1 MAAKT
6 FVFTRGY
13 QRVSITPGET
23 GNGIIQTRI
32 IFTPDS
38 LTAKNLTLQEL
49 LKLAYG
55 VQESQI
61 SGGPDWIATARFNV
75 EAKLDSSAV
84 AELQKLS
91 PEQQKMEREQMFQ
104 TLLAD
109 QFKVALHREN
119 KLLPA
124 QVLVIAK
131 NGPKIQAAKPGD
143 TYPDGI
149 KGRDGLPAGAHKFDL
164 GLTELSSRLFP
175 CHSWRIT
182 LLCT

>member
-1 MAAKT
+1 
-6 FVFTRGY
+6 
-13 QRVSITPGET
+13 
-23 GNGIIQTRI
+23 
-32 IFTPDS
+32 
-38 LTAKNLTLQEL
+38 
-49 LKLAYG
+49 
-55 VQESQI
+55 
-61 SGGPDWIATARFNV
+61 
-75 EAKLDSSAV
+75 
-84 AELQKLS
+84 LQKLS

-109 QFKVALHREN
+109 QFKVVLHREN

-175 CHSWRIT
+175 CHSWRTVGKLSEAISLVF
-182 LLCT
+182 LLTSRRTNGKV